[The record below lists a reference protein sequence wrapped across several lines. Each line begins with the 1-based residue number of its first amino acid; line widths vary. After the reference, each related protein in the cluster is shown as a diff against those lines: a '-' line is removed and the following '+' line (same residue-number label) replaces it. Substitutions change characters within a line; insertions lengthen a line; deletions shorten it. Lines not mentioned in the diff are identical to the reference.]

1 MVYGFAGMVD
11 GILGRLREELGEEM
25 KAIATGGLAS
35 EIVPYCESINEVDD
49 LLTLTGLRLIWER
62 NEA

>member
-11 GILGRLREELGEEM
+11 GILGRLRAELGEDM

-35 EIVPYCESINEVDD
+35 AIVPYCDSIEDVDD

-62 NEA
+62 NQA